1 MTVVTLYFTIYLNL
15 NMVVSNTILK
25 ENNKVEV
32 LIITQL
38 QKLLKGY
45 SKQDSVGLAKK
56 TDKWNRMKSPKIRH
70 P

>member
-1 MTVVTLYFTIYLNL
+1 
-15 NMVVSNTILK
+15 MVVSNTILK

-45 SKQDSVGLAKK
+45 SMQDSVGLAKKKK
-56 TDKWNRMKSPKIRH
+56 TDKWNRMKSPKIR
-70 P
+70 PP